1 MSFSIYLIH
10 ITVMNIVNS
19 YASYRVNASQVSV
32 VVFLCSNSHIYQV
45 LIIYYLIFV
54 MAICIAISYALSVL
68 FEVGNGDVSKLEN
81 TRMHLS

>member
-1 MSFSIYLIH
+1 M
-10 ITVMNIVNS
+10 
-19 YASYRVNASQVSV
+19 
-32 VVFLCSNSHIYQV
+32 

>member
-1 MSFSIYLIH
+1 MPVRYQLSSFSVQTL
-10 ITVMNIVNS
+10 T
-19 YASYRVNASQVSV
+19 
-32 VVFLCSNSHIYQV
+32 YQV

-54 MAICIAISYALSVL
+54 MAISIAISYALSVL